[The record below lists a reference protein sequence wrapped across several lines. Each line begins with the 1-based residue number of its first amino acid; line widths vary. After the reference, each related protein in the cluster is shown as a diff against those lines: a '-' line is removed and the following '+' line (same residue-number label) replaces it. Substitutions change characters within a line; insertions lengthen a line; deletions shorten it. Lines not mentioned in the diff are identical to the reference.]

1 MADPKEAASRRRALA
16 RNLRARRW
24 LLGCV
29 AIGIAC
35 TFALPATWDIDI
47 RALIGWNLA
56 ICIYM
61 AEIVIKMSNATT
73 ASIRHRAE
81 EIDEGRN
88 IVLVLTILAVIAA
101 IVAVVVLLSGASAA
115 KDIAKTRYLGL
126 AMATIALSWT
136 FIHLVF
142 AHHYAHE
149 FFIERDSEKQLTPAD
164 RGGLRFPGD
173 QPPTFGDFVYFSFV
187 IGVACQTA
195 DVSISSRPMRRLA
208 TAHCVLAFVFNTTI
222 LALTINIAAGLLA
235 G

>member
-1 MADPKEAASRRRALA
+1 MTDIKETAPRHGTFV
-16 RNLRARRW
+16 RNLRARLW
-24 LLGCV
+24 LLGCL
-29 AIGIAC
+29 AIGVVCA
-35 TFALPATWDIDI
+35 FALPATWDASI

-56 ICIYM
+56 ICVYM
-61 AEIVIKMSNATT
+61 VEVAIKMSKATA
-73 ASIRHRAE
+73 ASIRHRAAE
-81 EIDEGRN
+81 LDEGRN
-88 IVLVLTILAVIAA
+88 IVLILTILAVVAA
-101 IVAVVVLLSGASAA
+101 IGAVVALLGAANAA

-126 AMATIALSWT
+126 AIATIATSWT

-149 FFIERDSEKQLTPAD
+149 FFLERDSEKQLAPAD

-173 QPPTFGDFVYFSFV
+173 QPPTFGDFLYFSFV

-208 TAHCVLAFVFNTTI
+208 TTHCILAFVFNTTI

-235 G
+235 S